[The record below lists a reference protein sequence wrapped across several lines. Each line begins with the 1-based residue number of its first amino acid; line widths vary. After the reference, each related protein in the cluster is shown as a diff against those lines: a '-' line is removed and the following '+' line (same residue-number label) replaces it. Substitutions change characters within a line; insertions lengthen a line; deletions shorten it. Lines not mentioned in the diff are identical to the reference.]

1 MNGILAYATYL
12 PYYRLSRAAIAA
24 ALGAAPGKGTRAV
37 ASYDEDSTS
46 MAVAAGRRVLSALPG
61 DLAALYFATSTPAY
75 LDKTNAT
82 AIHAAL
88 GLDGTVGAFDMGGA
102 VRSAMGALTAGLT
115 SSRASLVL
123 SADIRTGLP
132 GSEDERDGG
141 DGAAALVVGP
151 GTDAHPVIAEHIGGG
166 SATGEFLERWRV
178 PGDNFSR
185 RWEER
190 FGIHALLPHV
200 GKAVAA
206 ALAGAGVMP
215 DAVNHL
221 IVTGTHARAARM
233 FPRMAGVNPAVLVDD
248 LSSAV
253 GNTGA
258 AHPGLLLAAAL
269 DRAEPGAVIALVVL
283 ADGADVL
290 LFRATDA
297 LPARR
302 QALPVAAQIAAG
314 RDDLAY
320 PLFLTWRGM
329 LVRQGPR
336 RPDPTQ
342 PAAPPALRSEA
353 WKFGFTA
360 SRCRDCGTRHLPPQ
374 RVCLKC
380 GAVDHMEGE
389 RLADVP
395 GTIATFTVD
404 RLAYSPSPPTVLAVV
419 DFDGGGRY
427 RCELT
432 DVDPAA
438 VAIGDRVEMT
448 FRRLYEA
455 DGVHNYFWKARPL
468 AGGAPAL
475 SAGQGQGA

>member
-1 MNGILAYATYL
+1 MNGILAYAAYL
-12 PYYRLSRAAIAA
+12 PYYRLKRPAIAA
-24 ALGAAPGKGTRAV
+24 TLGGAPGKGTRAV

-46 MAVAAGRRVLSALPG
+46 MAVAAGRRVLAALPD
-61 DLAALYFATSTPAY
+61 DLAALYFVTSTPAY

-88 GLDGTVGAFDMGGA
+88 GLPATVGAFDMGGA
-102 VRSAMGALTAGLT
+102 VRSALGALGAGLAAT
-115 SSRASLVL
+115 RPSLVL
-123 SADIRTGLP
+123 AADIRTGLP

-141 DGAAALVVGP
+141 DAASALVVGP
-151 GTDAHPVIAEHIGGG
+151 GSEAHPVIAELIGRG

-178 PGDNFSR
+178 PGEAYSR
-185 RWEER
+185 RWEDR
-190 FGIHALLPHV
+190 FGVHAFLPHV
-200 GKAVAA
+200 GQAVAA

-215 DAVNHL
+215 DAISHL
-221 IVTGTHARAARM
+221 IVTGTHPRAVAAFARM
-233 FPRMAGVNPAVLVDD
+233 SRARPEVLVDD
-248 LSSAV
+248 LSASA
-253 GNTGA
+253 GNTGT
-258 AHPGLLLAAAL
+258 AHPGLLLASAL

-290 LFRATDA
+290 VFRATDA
-297 LPARR
+297 LPGRR
-302 QALPVAAQIAAG
+302 QAVPVAEQAAAG

-336 RPDPTQ
+336 RPNPTQ
-342 PAAPPALRSEA
+342 PAAPPSLRSGS

-380 GAVDHMEGE
+380 GAVDHMEPE

-404 RLAYSPSPPTVLAVV
+404 RLAYSPSPPTLLAVV

-468 AGGAPAL
+468 AAGAP
-475 SAGQGQGA
+475 SAGERQGA